1 VEALLLLGQGN
12 FYYRFRARFHP
23 IATIQSPLFKLRRRK
38 NRAYDPAI
46 PRQWHPDVGADQWGS
61 EALVS
66 VASGDF
72 SVRVERDFLGDTADV
87 LAFLVNNTITELAQL
102 MADSDRRA
110 ADDRQRL
117 AELVDARTRELQVV
131 ASIDELTGVL
141 NRPKIV

>member
-1 VEALLLLGQGN
+1 MIRQSRDNDTRMLALING
-12 FYYRFRARFHP
+12 
-23 IATIQSPLFKLRRRK
+23 
-38 NRAYDPAI
+38 
-46 PRQWHPDVGADQWGS
+46 VS